1 MKITITGRIALT
13 EANAKCQALFP
24 ELVKGLVQIL
34 QGQDFDVV
42 EFDSNT
48 GTFSAEQIFPD
59 DQLREDL
66 R

>member
-1 MKITITGRIALT
+1 MKVTITGRIALT

-24 ELVKGLVQIL
+24 DLVKGMVEIL
-34 QGQDFDVV
+34 QDQDFDVV
-42 EFDSNT
+42 EFDAKT
-48 GTFSAEQIFPD
+48 GAFSAEQIFPD